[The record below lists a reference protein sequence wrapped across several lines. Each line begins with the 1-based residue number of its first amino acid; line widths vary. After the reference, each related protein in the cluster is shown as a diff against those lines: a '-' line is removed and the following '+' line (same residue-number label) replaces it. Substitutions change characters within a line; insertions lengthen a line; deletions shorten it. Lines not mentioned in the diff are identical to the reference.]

1 MNGLLVSLQHDRLL
15 LEELLETR
23 RGVSTEKMPRGV
35 MILWQLYLQT
45 LQESLAAI
53 DYLIDFLTRE
63 PE

>member
-1 MNGLLVSLQHDRLL
+1 MNGLLVSLRHDRLL

-63 PE
+63 PA